1 MRIKLFVITIGFVLL
16 SLTIS
21 GWTQKGSLQD
31 EGLARLRI
39 YKTYAVSKIVR
50 PATITKAVF
59 EDSLTDKILNLTIKY
74 TFTKD
79 TTKSWNG
86 LKQVV
91 YTDKEF
97 IITEIYNPN
106 KVIKQGGILLGS
118 KPVVMIRRK

>member
-79 TTKSWNG
+79 TTKPWNG